1 MGTQATTIQTA
12 SGFVNI
18 FGTGFSGW
26 LSDALVRYWPL
37 HGRVINAEFS
47 VYTCVPLCFLT
58 FSATFAPSAESAF
71 VYFLTL
77 AFLLNLVQGGVAGGT
92 NIPILSQLAEP
103 EDRALIISW
112 QAALEG
118 SVCAFGPVMFTT
130 LAAMF
135 GYNKA
140 CSDECNPPPWCDA
153 EQNAAAAGTALLYT
167 TCVPW
172 TICGVLYST
181 LHFLYPRDMERIF
194 EQRRLK
200 EVAGVGL
207 SIELTSS

>member
-1 MGTQATTIQTA
+1 MG
-12 SGFVNI
+12 
-18 FGTGFSGW
+18 
-26 LSDALVRYWPL
+26 
-37 HGRVINAEFS
+37 
-47 VYTCVPLCFLT
+47 
-58 FSATFAPSAESAF
+58 
-71 VYFLTL
+71 
-77 AFLLNLVQGGVAGGT
+77 
-92 NIPILSQLAEP
+92 
-103 EDRALIISW
+103 
-112 QAALEG
+112 
-118 SVCAFGPVMFTT
+118 
-130 LAAMF
+130 AAMF

-207 SIELTSS
+207 SCERQKISSFHGHIGRTWFAMDRPLPQRCARHAACIAQASAAEMWLQPFDTTLRLKELALQRCGACHSACMDSAGQGCRDAVPGANVRVYRPDLSQATRRDE